1 MTVVVTPED
10 VAAGWRP
17 LTTAE
22 VTTAEGLIVEA
33 LVLLAVK
40 APAFES
46 FPEALARMAV
56 ARAVRRVL
64 KNPDGYR
71 VRGTESVDDY
81 SLSGGTVDNTL
92 STGEVYFSDEE
103 LSWFGVKP
111 DGETQKAFEIVLG
124 GS

>member
-1 MTVVVTPED
+1 MVVVTPDD

-17 LTTAE
+17 LTDAE
-22 VTTAEGLIVEA
+22 VTTATGLIAEA

-46 FPEALARMAV
+46 FPEALAKLAV

-71 VRGTESVDDY
+71 IRGSESIDDY
-81 SLSGGTVDNTL
+81 SHSGGTIDTAL
-92 STGEVYFSDEE
+92 SSGEIYFSAEE
-103 LSWFGVKP
+103 LSWFGVKAVDDP
-111 DGETQKAFEIVLG
+111 RAFEIQLG

>member
-1 MTVVVTPED
+1 MVVVTPDD

-17 LTTAE
+17 LSDAE
-22 VTTAEGLIVEA
+22 VTTATGLIVEA

-40 APAFES
+40 APAFAS
-46 FPEALARMAV
+46 FPEALARLAV

-71 VRGTESVDDY
+71 VRGSEAIDDY
-81 SLSGGTVDNTL
+81 SYSGGTIDTTL
-92 STGEVYFSDEE
+92 SSGEIYFSAEE
-103 LSWFGVKP
+103 LSWFGVKAEDDP
-111 DGETQKAFEIVLG
+111 RAFEIRLG

>member
-1 MTVVVTPED
+1 MAVVVTPDD

-17 LTTAE
+17 LTAAE
-22 VTTAEGLIVEA
+22 VTAAEGLIVEA
-33 LVLLAVK
+33 GVLLAVK
-40 APAFES
+40 APAYES
-46 FPEALARMAV
+46 FPEALVRLVV

-71 VRGTESVDDY
+71 VRGTESIDDY
-81 SLSGGTVDNTL
+81 SVSGGTVDNTL
-92 STGEVYFSDEE
+92 STGEIYFSDEE

-111 DGETQKAFEIVLG
+111 ASETTRAFEIRLG

>member
-1 MTVVVTPED
+1 MAVVVTPED

-22 VTTAEGLIVEA
+22 ATTAEGLIVEA

-40 APAFES
+40 APGFES
-46 FPEALARMAV
+46 FPEALARFAV

-71 VRGTESVDDY
+71 VRGTESIDDY
-81 SLSGGTVDNTL
+81 SVSGGTVDNTL
-92 STGEVYFSDEE
+92 STGEIYFSDEE
-103 LSWFGVKP
+103 LSWFGVRP
-111 DGETQKAFEIVLG
+111 EGSAPKAFEIRLG

>member
-1 MTVVVTPED
+1 MVVVTPED

-92 STGEVYFSDEE
+92 STGEIYFSDEE

>member
-1 MTVVVTPED
+1 MAVVVTPED

-22 VTTAEGLIVEA
+22 VTTAEGLIAEA

-46 FPEALARMAV
+46 FPEALAKLAV

-71 VRGTESVDDY
+71 VRGSESIDDY
-81 SLSGGTVDNTL
+81 SYSGGTIDTTL
-92 STGEVYFSDEE
+92 SSGEIYFSDEE
-103 LSWFGVKP
+103 LSWFGVAADP
-111 DGETQKAFEIVLG
+111 APKAFEIRLG

>member
-1 MTVVVTPED
+1 MVVVTPDD

-17 LTTAE
+17 LTDAE
-22 VTTAEGLIVEA
+22 VTTATGLIAEA

-46 FPEALARMAV
+46 FPEALAKLAV

-71 VRGTESVDDY
+71 IRGSESIDDY
-81 SLSGGTVDNTL
+81 SRSGGTIDTAL
-92 STGEVYFSDEE
+92 SSGEIYFSAEE
-103 LSWFGVKP
+103 LSWFGVKAVDDP
-111 DGETQKAFEIVLG
+111 RAFEIQLG

>member
-1 MTVVVTPED
+1 MVVVTPDD

-17 LTTAE
+17 LTDAE
-22 VTTAEGLIVEA
+22 VTTATGLIAEA

-46 FPEALARMAV
+46 FPEALAKLAV

-71 VRGTESVDDY
+71 IRGSESIDDY
-81 SLSGGTVDNTL
+81 SYSGGTIDTAL
-92 STGEVYFSDEE
+92 SSGEIYFSAEE
-103 LSWFGVKP
+103 LSWFGVKAVDDP
-111 DGETQKAFEIVLG
+111 RAFEIQLG

>member
-1 MTVVVTPED
+1 MVVVTPDD

-17 LTTAE
+17 LTDAE
-22 VTTAEGLIVEA
+22 DTTAEGLIAEA

-46 FPEALARMAV
+46 FPEALARLAV

-71 VRGTESVDDY
+71 VRGSESIDDY
-81 SLSGGTVDNTL
+81 SYSGGTIDTTL
-92 STGEVYFSDEE
+92 SSGEIYFSAEE
-103 LSWFGVKP
+103 LSWFGVKAEDEP
-111 DGETQKAFEIVLG
+111 RSYEIRLG
-124 GS
+124 SP

>member
-1 MTVVVTPED
+1 MAVVVTPDD

-17 LTTAE
+17 LTAAE
-22 VTTAEGLIVEA
+22 VTAAEGLIVEA

-46 FPEALARMAV
+46 FPEALVRVAV

-71 VRGTESVDDY
+71 VRGSESIDDY
-81 SLSGGTVDNTL
+81 SVSGGTVDNTL
-92 STGEVYFSDEE
+92 STGEIYFSAEE
-103 LSWFGVKP
+103 LSWFGVTPEKP
-111 DGETQKAFEIVLG
+111 SAFEIVLG